1 MVSLVLN
8 NLLHDKVRFIVTLT
22 GIVFSVV
29 LATIQ
34 LGLFVGFSTATAGII
49 EHSQADLW
57 ISSKNVA
64 YLEAGVPFSE
74 RKLYQVFAT
83 PGVAR
88 AKKHIV
94 QFGNWKLPSGA
105 VQGVLLIGFHPD
117 TPMSQPWSVT
127 AGRIEDLKGPDTV
140 MVDELYRKQLGVTHL
155 GQSVEIRDYRAR
167 VVGFTRGI

>member
-1 MVSLVLN
+1 MASLVLK
-8 NLLHDKVRFIVTLT
+8 NLCYDKVRFIVTLT

-34 LGLFVGFSTATAGII
+34 LRRFVGFSTTTACII
-49 EHSQADLW
+49 EHSHADLW
-57 ISSKNVA
+57 ITSKKVA

-94 QFGNWKLPSGA
+94 QFGNWKLPNGA
-105 VQGVLLIGFHPD
+105 VQGVLLIGF
-117 TPMSQPWSVT
+117 
-127 AGRIEDLKGPDTV
+127 
-140 MVDELYRKQLGVTHL
+140 
-155 GQSVEIRDYRAR
+155 
-167 VVGFTRGI
+167 